1 MQTPERIAQFR
12 PGKNAAPKGRIPST
26 LWLVVDQLAAGE
38 PLLDE
43 RGSFTLEAKVLS
55 PLVVT

>member
-1 MQTPERIAQFR
+1 MRASIFPKLG
-12 PGKNAAPKGRIPST
+12 GKNAAPKGRIPST

-38 PLLDE
+38 PLPDE
-43 RGSFTLEAKVLS
+43 RGSFTLEAKVVS